1 MVPAVFT
8 TPFDPGAPGRR
19 IHRYTPSAAVVRRL
33 GWPGVAG
40 TASEWS
46 HPTRPAGGACG
57 SAQDPAHAIKAARSV
72 GAPIKPVTEDALGL
86 LATVALIPQPSPSH
100 NSPESLE
107 RLFER
112 TSENSRYAKFALAA
126 QERRILRWRASP
138 PQRPSAV
145 PPSLSASHRA
155 GHGGL
160 FPSPG
165 LGDPLPLARSSALNS
180 STELRAR

>member
-46 HPTRPAGGACG
+46 HATRPAGRACG

-72 GAPIKPVTEDALGL
+72 GAPIKPVTEDALGSLGDSRPDHRRRHPRTRALNLSNDSSNELPRIPVMRSSRSRRRSGGFYARGLAL
-86 LATVALIPQPSPSH
+86 LSDPLRFLPLCRLLIAP
-100 NSPESLE
+100 
-107 RLFER
+107 
-112 TSENSRYAKFALAA
+112 TLAA
-126 QERRILRWRASP
+126 FSLPPVWRIHCR
-138 PQRPSAV
+138 
-145 PPSLSASHRA
+145 
-155 GHGGL
+155 
-160 FPSPG
+160 
-165 LGDPLPLARSSALNS
+165 
-180 STELRAR
+180 